1 MRLIIMNITGEQ
13 KIESQE
19 IIRGY
24 NIDEVTKVT
33 ENIFDYGV
41 TAAERPTILE
51 SLLIF
56 NADENSLVTYDSVDY
71 GDGKPTLRKHC

>member
-19 IIRGY
+19 IIKGC